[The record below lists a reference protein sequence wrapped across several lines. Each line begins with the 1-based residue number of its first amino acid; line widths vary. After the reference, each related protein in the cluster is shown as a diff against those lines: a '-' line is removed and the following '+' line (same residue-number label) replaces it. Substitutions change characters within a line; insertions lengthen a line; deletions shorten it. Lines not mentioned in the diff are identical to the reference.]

1 MNLTK
6 IDWLGFRTQAEVP
19 ASIEALRA
27 VFGSMGDSLKATP
40 LHRGYMGYEQA
51 AELSLGGMT
60 VGRLAY
66 GGESQR
72 GWVSVNITGRGCEWV
87 EDWEQ
92 AVDALDSLPACE
104 SRRVDIALDTFKGE
118 CSREK
123 VVDAYRDGGF
133 TTSGRPPKMTQI
145 VPEDPL
151 DGSTVYVGSRSQAKF
166 FRGYDKGC
174 EMVKGQ
180 RSDVEITHINGVPI
194 LDIYRLELELKPKNC
209 PLPLDLIERR
219 DQYFAG
225 AYPYLQTVLD
235 VEPEVFRQSRESGP
249 QRDLQAML
257 SQLQYQYGSTL
268 FTALAAYHGDV
279 GAVWEKVVGSKH
291 NEALLQAG
299 VLLVDHE

>member
-1 MNLTK
+1 MSFTK

-19 ASIEALRA
+19 ASIEALRG

-40 LHRGYMGYEQA
+40 LQRGYMGYEQSA
-51 AELSLGGMT
+51 DLSLGGMI
-60 VGRLAY
+60 VGRMAF
-66 GGESQR
+66 GGENQR
-72 GWVSVNITGRGCEWV
+72 GWVSVNISGRGCEWV

-92 AVDALDSLPACE
+92 AVECLDKLPACE
-104 SRRVDIALDTFKGE
+104 NRRVDIALDTFKGE
-118 CSREK
+118 CSRET
-123 VVDAYRDGGF
+123 VVQAYREGGF

-151 DGSTVYVGSRSQAKF
+151 DGSTVYVGSRQQAKF

-174 EMVKGQ
+174 ELMKGV
-180 RSDVEITHINGVPI
+180 RSDVQITHVDGIPI

-219 DQYFAG
+219 DQYFSG
-225 AYPYLQTVLD
+225 AYPYLQSVLD
-235 VEPEVFRQSRESGP
+235 VEPEIFRQSRESAP

-268 FTALAAYHGDV
+268 FTALAAYNGDV
-279 GAVWEKVVGSKH
+279 GAVWDKVVGSKH
-291 NEALLQAG
+291 NESLVEAG
-299 VLLVDHE
+299 VLLVNHE